1 MAAAHN
7 QTSASRFTPV
17 SVRNAAYSMLNESMG
32 HSDSTGDAA
41 YGIGAGIDI
50 AVSLSSLNNSLAT
63 CRWWQSYLG
72 IGDEDQRDS
81 ILPHN
86 NTDTRMSD
94 SDDVVNSL
102 RRKLNELVSSI
113 EPVLKRVKAV
123 NNHDDDDDDQY
134 HNEFEILNFNDDENN
149 NYNVA
154 NEAIENNDHS
164 ENVDSH
170 NNNVDDSETKVCF
183 FLKKPQQI
191 IFNLFFFCFV
201 LFLF

>member
-1 MAAAHN
+1 
-7 QTSASRFTPV
+7 
-17 SVRNAAYSMLNESMG
+17 MLNESMG

-41 YGIGAGIDI
+41 YGIGAGVDI

-81 ILPHN
+81 ILPHSNTN
-86 NTDTRMSD
+86 NTRMSD

-113 EPVLKRVKAV
+113 EPVLKRVKAID
-123 NNHDDDDDDQY
+123 NHDDDDDQY
-134 HNEFEILNFNDDENN
+134 HNEFEILNHNNDENN
-149 NYNVA
+149 NYDVA

-164 ENVDSH
+164 ENADTH

-183 FLKKPQQI
+183 FLKKIQQLFLI
-191 IFNLFFFCFV
+191 CFFFCFV
-201 LFLF
+201 LFYFRYLSFFNVKTFKHEQVN